1 MGGNRGWE
9 KGRASLLG
17 LFAKRWVLISP
28 PQSLPE
34 KSLPSLLLLFVSRH
48 KGGADGVCARQGAC
62 PPWGGS
68 VLQAAAVPTTVSLS
82 RLPLPKAE
90 GFCCQV
96 GLRPLGLCQHG
107 LSHCFPFFP
116 VSNQGLPVAHRAGWP
131 GSDFGICVSPI
142 RTLYETVVAADEELC
157 DRNTVR

>member
-1 MGGNRGWE
+1 MGEGPG
-9 KGRASLLG
+9 ASLLG
-17 LFAKRWVLISP
+17 LFGKRWVLIPP

-48 KGGADGVCARQGAC
+48 KGGADGLGARQGAC

-68 VLQAAAVPTTVSLS
+68 VLRAAAVPTTESLS

-96 GLRPLGLCQHG
+96 GLGPLGLCQH
-107 LSHCFPFFP
+107 CFPSFP
-116 VSNQGLPVAHRAGWP
+116 VSHQGLAVTHRAGWSGP
-131 GSDFGICVSPI
+131 DFGVGG
-142 RTLYETVVAADEELC
+142 
-157 DRNTVR
+157 